1 MDSEAFL
8 ADLKA
13 STRTELDRLG
23 SEKVLLALTGAD
35 LSTETVLAR
44 AMGRDAAVAAVYRSW
59 ADDAGDPAAAA
70 FVSAADRLDDHC
82 AQVDV
87 EPAVDGED
95 AATVALRSIDGTAE
109 RVAAGLVAYPLVRDR
124 TLLQV
129 VSFFVNEADERRAD
143 LFRSFR
149 EATETAREDGLAT
162 LDAVATDA
170 EVAAAEAAAAEF
182 VTAVYEDYAERLRAM
197 GMDPKPVC

>member
-1 MDSEAFL
+1 MDSEALL
-8 ADLKA
+8 ADLEA

-23 SEKVLLALTGAD
+23 SEKALLALTDAD

-44 AMGRDAAVAAVYRSW
+44 AMGRDAAVADVLRSW
-59 ADDAGDPAAAA
+59 AEEADEPTASAFAAAT
-70 FVSAADRLDDHC
+70 DRLDDHC

-87 EPAVDGED
+87 EPVVDGED
-95 AATVALRSIDGTAE
+95 AAADALRAVDGTAE

-129 VSFFVNEADERRAD
+129 ISFFINEADERRAD

-149 EATETAREDGLAT
+149 EATEASREEGLDT
-162 LDAVATDA
+162 LETVADDEADAA
-170 EVAAAEAAAAEF
+170 VAAASEF
-182 VTAVYEDYAERLRAM
+182 VTAVYEDYADRLRAM